1 MGQDSNLKTSKNL
14 VLAGGASGIGFEL
27 LSRLLSERHQVAV
40 ITRTESQLNEIKNN
54 FPSNNLKVFIANLSS
69 QSDILKIVKKIM
81 EEFPKVDI
89 LFNNAGVMLGKTIK
103 SNQGNEMHY
112 EVNTLAPYL
121 LTLQLKSALAQSSDP
136 LVLNTST
143 DGLQYASNINVRDV
157 VTPREKQGTLTL
169 YLNSKLASM
178 LLLNHLSEQ
187 LKVRVINASP
197 GGNKTKLSKG
207 DGMAIW
213 MKPLVMLLYKNPDHG
228 AKLLYQAAFDQ
239 QNLSKIQIYLQNNLE
254 QKLRCSITEEQIQ
267 ELLSGIK
274 ISLNNG

>member
-1 MGQDSNLKTSKNL
+1 
-14 VLAGGASGIGFEL
+14 
-27 LSRLLSERHQVAV
+27 
-40 ITRTESQLNEIKNN
+40 
-54 FPSNNLKVFIANLSS
+54 
-69 QSDILKIVKKIM
+69 
-81 EEFPKVDI
+81 
-89 LFNNAGVMLGKTIK
+89 
-103 SNQGNEMHY
+103 
-112 EVNTLAPYL
+112 
-121 LTLQLKSALAQSSDP
+121 
-136 LVLNTST
+136 
-143 DGLQYASNINVRDV
+143 
-157 VTPREKQGTLTL
+157 
-169 YLNSKLASM
+169 M

>member
-1 MGQDSNLKTSKNL
+1 MYITKNI
-14 VLAGGASGIGFEL
+14 VLTGGASGIGFEL
-27 LSRLLSERHQVAV
+27 LKRLLSERHQVAV
-40 ITRTESQLNEIKNN
+40 ITRTESQLDELKNN

-239 QNLSKIQIYLQNNLE
+239 QNLSKTQIYLQNNLE